1 MEPILYDAPISHWP
15 CSCRH
20 FHRGGHVY
28 SIRRGGVI
36 ELAVLYG
43 GIVLL
48 LLGTLFT
55 IYWIVT
61 IDSRESEVK

>member
-1 MEPILYDAPISHWP
+1 M
-15 CSCRH
+15 
-20 FHRGGHVY
+20 
-28 SIRRGGVI
+28 I

>member
-1 MEPILYDAPISHWP
+1 MELILYDAYVSHWF
-15 CSCRH
+15 CSRRH
-20 FHRGGHVY
+20 FHRSSHAH